1 MKKILGPVIAGV
13 MILSAPQLALAK
25 KKDEAASSQLQGI
38 AIADPDT
45 VIANTDAVRLA
56 NEQRQVTYK
65 AQIDAAKAR
74 KAQIEAQLRP
84 LYEKIQA
91 DSQAAKPNQA
101 SLQQQAATIQQ
112 IEQNGQR
119 EISEIIRPVA
129 LSEAYVQEQ
138 VEDQLDAA
146 VKAAMEANKVTLLLN
161 PSAILASQNSYNL
174 NKAILAELNK
184 AIPNAQL
191 VPPAGWLPRQLR
203 EQQAAQQQ
211 ATAPAA
217 SPAAAQPA
225 GPPAETR

>member
-191 VPPAGWLPRQLR
+191 VPPAGWLPGLTRVTYGCCNRSPLSSFGI
-203 EQQAAQQQ
+203 
-211 ATAPAA
+211 AP
-217 SPAAAQPA
+217 
-225 GPPAETR
+225 

>member
-217 SPAAAQPA
+217 PPAAAQPA

>member
-217 SPAAAQPA
+217 APAAAQPA